1 MFIHN
6 DKTNVSFIA
15 HTVQDRSGGY
25 TAVVSKRI
33 GNNQKSISRVV
44 YPTRAKAYYNA
55 VKLCKAYATN
65 HAFIN

>member
-6 DKTNVSFIA
+6 TKTNVTFGA
-15 HTVQDRSGGY
+15 HTVQDRSGFA
-25 TAVVSKRI
+25 AVVYKRVD
-33 GNNQKSISRVV
+33 NNAKTISRVV

-55 VKLCKAYATN
+55 VKLCKAYADN

>member
-15 HTVQDRSGGY
+15 HTVYDRTGGY
-25 TAVVSKRI
+25 AAVVSKRI

-44 YPTRAKAYYNA
+44 YPTRSKAYYNA
-55 VKLCKAYATN
+55 VKLCKVYAAN
-65 HAFIN
+65 HAYIN